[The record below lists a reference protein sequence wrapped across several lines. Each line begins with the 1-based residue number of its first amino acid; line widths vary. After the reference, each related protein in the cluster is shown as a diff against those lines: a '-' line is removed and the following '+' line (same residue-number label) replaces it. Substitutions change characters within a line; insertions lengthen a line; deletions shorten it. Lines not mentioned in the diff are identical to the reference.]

1 MFRHLNL
8 LVAGYMKK
16 HIEKLA
22 LFVALIAIVAFSW
35 LKPLDA
41 TAERQ
46 VDEGFKRAVASFAVA
61 RILNGTI
68 SVAQGTE
75 ISLAPGGLGVN
86 LTPGQILDPVNDLVE
101 QFSELMLIA
110 SVAFGIMKILL
121 SIGSFWVFSAILSG
135 VAMAWMGFKLTGRI
149 PPTLLTKFLL
159 VLIFVRFSIPIVT
172 VGGDA
177 IFKQFLEEKFKA
189 SQIAIEGSEKQLS
202 SLKPPTEAQPATLV
216 PQTAVAPP
224 ATVAVPAQPTAQP
237 VQNNG
242 WLDRVRGTFASTVAS
257 ASQTVTAI
265 PRVIGEKMG
274 QYDPRPYIESLKEQ
288 AALLVNHIINLIV
301 VFVLQTIVIPL
312 ALMWVLYR
320 SCLALVHSVEQKPL
334 SMSSN

>member
-1 MFRHLNL
+1 
-8 LVAGYMKK
+8 MKK
-16 HIEKLA
+16 HIEKFA
-22 LFVALIAIVAFSW
+22 LLGFLIVIVAFSW
-35 LKPLDA
+35 LKPLDT

-46 VDEGFKRAVASFAVA
+46 VDEGFKRALTSFAVA
-61 RILNGTI
+61 RVLNGVI

-75 ISLAPGGLGVN
+75 ISIAPGGFGAN

-121 SIGSFWVFSAILSG
+121 NIGSFWIFSATLSG
-135 VAMAWMGFKLTGRI
+135 VAMAWAAFKLTGRV
-149 PPTLLTKFLL
+149 PPTLLTKLLL

-202 SLKPPTEAQPATLV
+202 SLKPPTETQPATLV
-216 PQTAVAPP
+216 PQTAVS
-224 ATVAVPAQPTAQP
+224 TQPTAQP

-242 WLDRVRGTFASTVAS
+242 WFDKAINIIGSAVDSVA
-257 ASQTVTAI
+257 AI
-265 PRVIGEKMG
+265 PRVIGVKMG
-274 QYDPRPYIESLKEQ
+274 QYDPRLYIENLKEQ

-301 VFVLQTIVIPL
+301 IFVLQTIVIPL
-312 ALMWVLYR
+312 ALMWALYR
-320 SCLALVHSVEQKPL
+320 SCLALIHSAELKRQLLVAV
-334 SMSSN
+334 